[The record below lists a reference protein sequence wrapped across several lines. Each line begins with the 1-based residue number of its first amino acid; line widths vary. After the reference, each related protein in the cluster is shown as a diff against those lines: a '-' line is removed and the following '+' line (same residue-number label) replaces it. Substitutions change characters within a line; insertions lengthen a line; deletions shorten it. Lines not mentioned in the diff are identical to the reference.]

1 METYKGF
8 NKDMTAKNG
17 FQYKEGK
24 EYEEEKAVA
33 CECGSRA
40 CEYPLDCFRYYSPE
54 SSVYHVVEQS
64 GEFSKNN
71 DDSKVASTK
80 IKIGA
85 EISIAGLV
93 KAAIEYT
100 KERTKPECD
109 ATGNCGASS
118 ATGDYGASSATGYR
132 GASSATGDYGA
143 SSATRYRG
151 ASSATGDYGASSATG
166 DRGASSA
173 TGDYGASSA
182 TGDYGASSATG
193 DRGASSA
200 TGDRGASSATG
211 YRGAS
216 SATGDYGASS
226 ATGDYGAS
234 SATGKCG
241 ASSATGKCG
250 ASSATGKC
258 GASSATGLYGS
269 AIAGDPESIAIAWGY
284 KGKAKGVIGSY
295 LVLADWEENNFWT
308 QEEWSLKGAKM
319 IRVDG
324 DKIKAD
330 TWYTMEN
337 WEIVEVEEK

>member
-1 METYKGF
+1 MKTYKGF

-17 FQYKEGK
+17 YKYEEGK

-33 CECGSRA
+33 CEHGFHA
-40 CEYPLDCFRYYSPE
+40 CEYPLDCFEYYSPG
-54 SSVYHVVEQS
+54 SSVYHLVEQS
-64 GEFSKNN
+64 GEFSKNS

-118 ATGDYGASSATGYR
+118 ATGY
-132 GASSATGDYGA
+132 
-143 SSATRYRG
+143 
-151 ASSATGDYGASSATG
+151 
-166 DRGASSA
+166 
-173 TGDYGASSA
+173 
-182 TGDYGASSATG
+182 
-193 DRGASSA
+193 
-200 TGDRGASSATG
+200 
-211 YRGAS
+211 
-216 SATGDYGASS
+216 
-226 ATGDYGAS
+226 
-234 SATGKCG
+234 K
-241 ASSATGKCG
+241 
-250 ASSATGKC
+250 
-258 GASSATGLYGS
+258 GS

-284 KGKAKGVIGSY
+284 KGKAKGILGSY
-295 LVLADWEENNFWT
+295 LVLADWEGNEGTYWR
-308 QEEWSLKGAKM
+308 QEGWSLKGAKM

-337 WEIVEVEEK
+337 GEIVEVEEK